1 MRIFHVSLQTVSG
14 GLRLRVKLAKTAG
27 FCWGVERAL
36 DIALDTANGTSS
48 DVLTHGPLI
57 HNPQTVE
64 LLEQKSVYVSDPQQT
79 PSSTSLVVIRAHGIS
94 PQVRDRLRG
103 SGAGIRDATC
113 PLVAK
118 VHGVIRKHSRM
129 GAFTVIIGEEGHPEV
144 DGHKGYAEA
153 GSHLITCMDDVAG
166 LPDIGDRPVVVVA
179 QTTINMREWKDVE
192 EAIYRTYPQAQM
204 FNTICDATEVRQEEV
219 KKLAPDVDLMVVVG
233 GRNSGNTNRLVEVAK
248 EAGADSILIETE
260 DEIDEKFLQ
269 QYNNIA
275 VTAGASTPDWMI
287 RRVVNRIEAIPDP
300 NPSIFDKIFDF
311 LKVLSRANALL
322 FVSAL
327 LGSIA
332 IAKLG
337 GFSLSMKIAA
347 TAGLYLFA
355 AHTINRCV
363 SYEADRY
370 NEPNRALFYEKHKPV
385 LLTLAGTAALASIA
399 FGVSIS
405 YLTGGIMVTGL
416 VWATFCSLK
425 LESRALVGQV
435 MNLPVLKILVLTLGW
450 TFSMAILPALAD
462 YQAISTGWFVS
473 IFVAFGLIFFRTG
486 LMELR
491 DIQGD
496 RIVGKR
502 TLPIVFGKAQTE
514 AIMGTICAALAVVLV
529 VACLNGWVAPAF
541 GYMMLV
547 PVIYAGACLFLYT
560 RKILGHGGL
569 MEVAVDQ
576 IFIIAGV
583 LALLVA

>member
-1 MRIFHVSLQTVSG
+1 M
-14 GLRLRVKLAKTAG
+14 RVKLAKTAG

-36 DIALDTANGTSS
+36 DIALDTANHTSGE
-48 DVLTHGPLI
+48 VLTHGPLI

-64 LLEQKSVYVSDPQQT
+64 LLEEKSVFPSDPQKT
-79 PSSTSLVVIRAHGIS
+79 PNSTSLVVIRAHGIS
-94 PQVRDRLRG
+94 PQVRDRLRN

-129 GAFTVIIGEEGHPEV
+129 GAFTVIIGEKSHPEV
-144 DGHKGYAEA
+144 EGHKGYAEA
-153 GSHLITCMDDVAG
+153 GSHLITCMEDISD

-192 EAIYRTYPQAQM
+192 EAILRKYPQAQM

-219 KKLAPDVDLMVVVG
+219 KKLAPNVDLMVVVG

-248 EAGADSILIETE
+248 EGGADSILIETE

-269 QYNNIA
+269 KYKNIA

-300 NPSIFDKIFDF
+300 NQNGADKIFDF
-311 LKVLSRANALL
+311 LKVMSRANVLL
-322 FVSAL
+322 LLSAL

-337 GFSLSMKIAA
+337 GFPLSMKLAI

-355 AHTINRCV
+355 AHTINRCI

-370 NEPNRALFYEKHKPV
+370 NEPNRAQFYEKHKTI
-385 LLTLAGTAALASIA
+385 LLSLGGVAAFVSIV
-399 FGVSIS
+399 FGISIS
-405 YLTGGIMVTGL
+405 YLTGGIMVVGL
-416 VWATFCSLK
+416 AWAIFCSLK
-425 LESRALVGQV
+425 LEPRALVSRV
-435 MNLPVLKILVLTLGW
+435 INFPSLKILVLALGW
-450 TFSMAILPALAD
+450 TFSMAFLPALANF
-462 YQAISTGWFVS
+462 QLISTGWIVS
-473 IFVAFGLIFFRTG
+473 IFATFGLIFFRTG

-502 TLPIVFGKAQTE
+502 TLPIVLGKEQTE
-514 AIMGTICAALAVVLV
+514 ALLGVICVALV
-529 VACLNGWVAPAF
+529 VALITASINGWVVPFF
-541 GYMMLV
+541 GYVMLI
-547 PVIYAGACLFLYT
+547 PVIYAGICLYWYT
-560 RKILGHGGL
+560 QKILGHSGL
-569 MEVAVDQ
+569 MEVATDQ

-583 LALLVA
+583 LALLVV

>member
-1 MRIFHVSLQTVSG
+1 M
-14 GLRLRVKLAKTAG
+14 RVKLAKTAG

-36 DIALDTANGTSS
+36 DIALDTANDASS
-48 DVLTHGPLI
+48 EILTHGPLI

-64 LLEQKSVYVSDPQQT
+64 LLEQKSVLVSDPQET

-94 PQVRDRLRG
+94 PQVRDRLRN

-153 GSHLITCMDDVAG
+153 GSHLITCMEDVSG

-179 QTTINMREWKDVE
+179 QTTINMREWQGVE
-192 EAIYRTYPQAQM
+192 EAISRKYPQAQM

-233 GRNSGNTNRLVEVAK
+233 GRNSGNTNRLVEVAQ
-248 EAGADSILIETE
+248 EGGADSILIETE

-269 QYNNIA
+269 QYKNIA

-300 NPSIFDKIFDF
+300 NPNITDKLVDI
-311 LKVLSRANALL
+311 LKVLSRANVLL
-322 FVSAL
+322 FLSAL

-337 GFSLSMKIAA
+337 GFPFSLRLAV

-370 NEPNRALFYEKHKPV
+370 NEPNRALFYEKHKLI
-385 LLTLAGTAALASIA
+385 LLTLSWFAALVSIA
-399 FGVSIS
+399 FGMSIS
-405 YLTGGIMVTGL
+405 YLTGGILIAGL
-416 VWATFCSLK
+416 MWAIFCSLK
-425 LESRALVGQV
+425 LEPRALAGRV
-435 MNLPVLKILVLTLGW
+435 MNLPALKILVLALGW
-450 TFSMAILPALAD
+450 TFSMAVLPALANT
-462 YQAISTGWFVS
+462 QAISTGWVVS
-473 IFVAFGLIFFRTG
+473 IFFAFGLIFFRTG

-496 RIVGKR
+496 RIVGKK

-514 AIMGTICAALAVVLV
+514 ALMGAICAALAVALV
-529 VACLNGWVAPAF
+529 SACINGWVAPSF
-541 GYMMLV
+541 GYLMLI
-547 PVIYAGACLFLYT
+547 PVMYAGACLYWYS
-560 RKILGHGGL
+560 RKILGHSGL
-569 MEVAVDQ
+569 MEVAADQ

-583 LALLVA
+583 LALLSA

>member
-1 MRIFHVSLQTVSG
+1 M
-14 GLRLRVKLAKTAG
+14 RVKLAKTAG

-36 DIALDTANGTSS
+36 DIALNTANDTSS
-48 DVLTHGPLI
+48 EVLTHGPLI

-64 LLEQKSVYVSDPQQT
+64 LLEEKNVFASDPKET
-79 PSSTSLVVIRAHGIS
+79 PSDTSLVVIRAHGIS

-153 GSHLITCMDDVAG
+153 GSHLITCMEDVSE

-192 EAIYRTYPQAQM
+192 EAIFRKYPQAQM

-233 GRNSGNTNRLVEVAK
+233 GRNSGNTNRLAEVAK
-248 EAGADSILIETE
+248 EGGADSILIETE
-260 DEIDEKFLQ
+260 DEIEEEFLQ
-269 QYNNIA
+269 QYKNIA

-300 NPSIFDKIFDF
+300 DPNFSDKLFDV
-311 LKVLSRANALL
+311 LKVLSRANVVL
-322 FVSAL
+322 FFSAL
-327 LGSIA
+327 FGSAA
-332 IAKLG
+332 IMVLG
-337 GFSLSMKIAA
+337 GFPLSVKLSLIAA
-347 TAGLYLFA
+347 LYLFA
-355 AHTINRCV
+355 AHTMNRCV
-363 SYEADRY
+363 SYKADKY
-370 NEPNRALFYEKHKPV
+370 NEPNRAQFYEKHKIT
-385 LLTLAGTAALASIA
+385 LLSLSGVAA
-399 FGVSIS
+399 FVSILFGISVS
-405 YLTGGIMVTGL
+405 YLTGGIMVVGL
-416 VWATFCSLK
+416 IWSVFCSLR
-425 LESRALVGQV
+425 LEPRAFVGKAIQF
-435 MNLPVLKILVLTLGW
+435 PALKILVLSAGW
-450 TFSMAILPALAD
+450 TFGMAFLPALANSLSFS
-462 YQAISTGWFVS
+462 AGWMVS

-502 TLPIVFGKAQTE
+502 TLPIVFGKEQTE
-514 AIMGTICAALAVVLV
+514 ALLGVICAALAVVLV
-529 VACLNGWVAPAF
+529 NASINEWVPPLF
-541 GYMMLV
+541 GYAMLL
-547 PVIYAGACLFLYT
+547 PVVYAGACLYWYT
-560 RKILGHGGL
+560 QKIVGHGGL
-569 MEVAVDQ
+569 MEVVTDQ
-576 IFIIAGV
+576 IFMIAGV
-583 LALLVA
+583 LAFLTL

>member
-1 MRIFHVSLQTVSG
+1 M
-14 GLRLRVKLAKTAG
+14 RVKLAKTAG

-36 DIALDTANGTSS
+36 DIALDTANSTSS
-48 DVLTHGPLI
+48 EVLTHGPLI

-64 LLEQKSVYVSDPQQT
+64 LLEEKSVYVSSPEET
-79 PSSTSLVVIRAHGIS
+79 PSNTSLVVIRAHGIS
-94 PQVRDRLRG
+94 PQVRDRLRS

-144 DGHKGYAEA
+144 EGHRGYAEA
-153 GSHLITCMDDVAG
+153 GSHLITCMEDVSE
-166 LPDIGDRPVVVVA
+166 LPDIGDRPAVVVA

-192 EAIYRTYPQAQM
+192 EAILRKYPQAQM

-248 EAGADSILIETE
+248 EGGADSILIETE
-260 DEIDEKFLQ
+260 DEIDAEFLQ
-269 QYNNIA
+269 QYKNIA

-300 NPSIFDKIFDF
+300 NPNLMDKLFDV
-311 LKVLSRANALL
+311 LKVLSRANVLL
-322 FVSAL
+322 FFSAL

-332 IAKLG
+332 ISKLG
-337 GFSLSMKIAA
+337 SFPFSIMLAF
-347 TAGLYLFA
+347 TAGLYLFG

-370 NEPNRALFYEKHKPV
+370 NEPNRAQFYERHKTI
-385 LLTLAGTAALASIA
+385 LLSLGGVAAL
-399 FGVSIS
+399 VSILFGFTVS
-405 YLTGGIMVTGL
+405 YITGGILVTGL
-416 VWATFCSLK
+416 IWAIFCSLK
-425 LESRALVGQV
+425 LEPRALVGRV
-435 MNLPVLKILVLTLGW
+435 MNIPSLKILVLTVGW
-450 TFSMAILPALAD
+450 TFCMAFLPALANSD
-462 YQAISTGWFVS
+462 LISAGWLVS

-502 TLPIVFGKAQTE
+502 TLPIVFGKPQTE
-514 AIMGTICAALAVVLV
+514 AFLGVICAAMAVTLICASMNDWV
-529 VACLNGWVAPAF
+529 VPWF
-541 GYMMLV
+541 GYAMLI
-547 PVIYAGACLFLYT
+547 PVVYAGACLFWYSK
-560 RKILGHGGL
+560 KILGHSGL
-569 MEVAVDQ
+569 MEAATDQ

-583 LALLVA
+583 LAFILS

>member
-1 MRIFHVSLQTVSG
+1 M
-14 GLRLRVKLAKTAG
+14 RVKLAKTAG

-36 DIALDTANGTSS
+36 DIALDTANDASS
-48 DVLTHGPLI
+48 EVLTHGPLI

-64 LLEQKSVYVSDPQQT
+64 LLEQKSVIVSEPQET

-94 PQVRDRLRG
+94 PQVRDRLRS

-129 GAFTVIIGEEGHPEV
+129 GAFTVIIGEEDHPEV

-153 GSHLITCMDDVAG
+153 GSHLITCMEDVSG

-192 EAIYRTYPQAQM
+192 EAILRKYPQAQM

-233 GRNSGNTNRLVEVAK
+233 GRNSGNTNRLMEVAK
-248 EAGADSILIETE
+248 EGGADSILVETE

-269 QYNNIA
+269 QYKNIA

-300 NPSIFDKIFDF
+300 NPNIADKLFDI
-311 LKVLSRANALL
+311 LKVLSRANVLL
-322 FVSAL
+322 FLSAI

-332 IAKLG
+332 ITKLG
-337 GFSLSMKIAA
+337 GFPLSMKLAV

-355 AHTINRCV
+355 AHTMNRCV

-370 NEPNRALFYEKHKPV
+370 NEPNRALFYEKHKPI
-385 LLTLAGTAALASIA
+385 LLLLSGIAALVSIA
-399 FGVSIS
+399 FGMSIS
-405 YLTGGIMVTGL
+405 YLTGGILVAGL
-416 VWATFCSLK
+416 MWAIFCSLK
-425 LESRALVGQV
+425 LEPRAVVGRV
-435 MNLPVLKILVLTLGW
+435 LNFPALKILVLASGW
-450 TFSMAILPALAD
+450 TFSLAVLPALANS
-462 YQAISTGWFVS
+462 QAVSAGWMVS
-473 IFVAFGLIFFRTG
+473 IFFAFGLIFFRTG

-502 TLPIVFGKAQTE
+502 TLPIVFGKVQTE
-514 AIMGTICAALAVVLV
+514 TLMGVICAALAVTLV
-529 VACLNGWVAPAF
+529 SACINEWVTPSF
-541 GYMMLV
+541 GYLMLI
-547 PVIYAGACLFLYT
+547 PVMYAGACLYWYT
-560 RKILGHGGL
+560 RKILGHSGL
-569 MEVAVDQ
+569 MEVAADQ

-583 LALLVA
+583 LALLMV

>member
-1 MRIFHVSLQTVSG
+1 M
-14 GLRLRVKLAKTAG
+14 RVKLAKTAG

-36 DIALDTANGTSS
+36 DIALDTANDASS
-48 DVLTHGPLI
+48 EVLTHGPLI

-64 LLEQKSVYVSDPQQT
+64 LLEDKSVFVSDPQET

-94 PQVRDRLRG
+94 PQVRDRLRS

-129 GAFTVIIGEEGHPEV
+129 GAFTVIIGEESHPEV
-144 DGHKGYAEA
+144 EGHRGYAEA
-153 GSHLITCMDDVAG
+153 GSHLITCMEDVSG
-166 LPDIGDRPVVVVA
+166 LPDIGNRPVVVVA

-192 EAIYRTYPQAQM
+192 EAILGKYPQAQM

-248 EAGADSILIETE
+248 EGGADSILIETE
-260 DEIDEKFLQ
+260 DEIDEEILQ
-269 QYNNIA
+269 QYKNIA

-300 NPSIFDKIFDF
+300 NPNIADKIFDI
-311 LKVLSRANALL
+311 LKVLSRANVLL
-322 FVSAL
+322 FFSAL

-332 IAKLG
+332 ITKLG
-337 GFSLSMKIAA
+337 GFPLSNKLAV

-370 NEPNRALFYEKHKPV
+370 NEPNRAQFYERHKTT
-385 LLTLAGTAALASIA
+385 LLSLAVVAAFVSIL
-399 FGVSIS
+399 FGVSVS
-405 YLTGGIMVTGL
+405 YLTGGIMIVGL
-416 VWATFCSLK
+416 IWAIFCSLK
-425 LESRALVGQV
+425 LEPRALVSRV
-435 MNLPVLKILVLTLGW
+435 INFPTLKILVLATGW
-450 TFSMAILPALAD
+450 TFGMAFLPALANS
-462 YQAISTGWFVS
+462 QLISAGWVVA

-502 TLPIVFGKAQTE
+502 TLPIVLGKEQTE
-514 AIMGTICAALAVVLV
+514 ALLGVICTALAVVLV
-529 VACLNGWVAPAF
+529 SASINGWVVPLF
-541 GYMMLV
+541 GYAMLI
-547 PVIYAGACLFLYT
+547 PVIYAGACLYWYSK
-560 RKILGHGGL
+560 KILGHSGL
-569 MEVAVDQ
+569 MEAATDQ

-583 LALLVA
+583 LVLLVV

>member
-1 MRIFHVSLQTVSG
+1 M
-14 GLRLRVKLAKTAG
+14 RVKLAKTAG

-36 DIALDTANGTSS
+36 DIALDTADKTSS
-48 DVLTHGPLI
+48 EVLTHGPLI

-64 LLEQKSVYVSDPQQT
+64 LLEQKSVIASDPEET
-79 PSSTSLVVIRAHGIS
+79 PSNTSLVVIRAHGIS
-94 PQVRDRLRG
+94 PQVRARLKG
-103 SGAGIRDATC
+103 SGAGIKDATC

-144 DGHKGYAEA
+144 DGHRGYAEA
-153 GSHLITCMDDVAG
+153 GSHLITSIEDVAG

-192 EAIYRTYPQAQM
+192 EAILRKYPQAQM

-260 DEIDEKFLQ
+260 NEIDEKFLQ

-287 RRVVNRIEAIPDP
+287 RRVVNRIEAVPDP
-300 NPSIFDKIFDF
+300 SPNFFDKVFNF
-311 LKVLSRANALL
+311 FKVLSRANALL

-337 GFSLSMKIAA
+337 GFSLSIKIAA
-347 TAGLYLFA
+347 TAGLYLFT

-385 LLTLAGTAALASIA
+385 LMTLAGTAALVSIA
-399 FGVSIS
+399 YGVSIS
-405 YLTGGIMVTGL
+405 YLAGGIMVAGL

-435 MNLPVLKILVLTLGW
+435 MNFPVLKILVLIVGW
-450 TFSMAILPALAD
+450 TFSLAVLPALAD
-462 YQAISTGWFVS
+462 FQAISMAWFVS

-502 TLPIVFGKAQTE
+502 TLPIVFGKAKTE
-514 AIMGTICAALAVVLV
+514 MLMAATCVALAVVLV
-529 VACLNGWVAPAF
+529 IACLIGWVAPAF
-541 GYMMLV
+541 GYAMLI
-547 PVIYAGACLFLYT
+547 PVIYAGACLYWHI
-560 RKILGHGGL
+560 RKILGHSGL
-569 MEVAVDQ
+569 MEVAVDH

-583 LALLVA
+583 LALLVG

>member
-1 MRIFHVSLQTVSG
+1 M
-14 GLRLRVKLAKTAG
+14 RVKLAKTAG

-36 DIALDTANGTSS
+36 DIALDTANDASS
-48 DVLTHGPLI
+48 EVLTHGPLI

-64 LLEQKSVYVSDPQQT
+64 LLEEKSVLVSDPQET

-94 PQVRDRLRG
+94 PQVRDRLRS
-103 SGAGIRDATC
+103 SGAGLRDATC

-153 GSHLITCMDDVAG
+153 GNHLITCMDDVSG
-166 LPDIGDRPVVVVA
+166 LPDIGDRAVVVVA

-192 EAIYRTYPQAQM
+192 EAILSKYPQAQM

-248 EAGADSILIETE
+248 EGGADSILIETE
-260 DEIDEKFLQ
+260 DEIDEKLLQ
-269 QYNNIA
+269 KYKNIA

-300 NPSIFDKIFDF
+300 DPNFVDKLSDV
-311 LKVLSRANALL
+311 LKILSRANVLL
-322 FVSAL
+322 FFSAL

-332 IAKLG
+332 ISMLG
-337 GFSLSMKIAA
+337 GFPLSMQLATTAA
-347 TAGLYLFA
+347 LYLFA

-370 NEPNRALFYEKHKPV
+370 NEPNRAQFYEKHKTK
-385 LLTLAGTAALASIA
+385 LLSLGGVAA
-399 FGVSIS
+399 FVSILFGIGVS
-405 YLTGGIMVTGL
+405 YLTGGIMVVGL
-416 VWATFCSLK
+416 IWAIFCSLK
-425 LESRALVGQV
+425 LEPRALVGRV
-435 MNLPVLKILVLTLGW
+435 MNFPALKILVLAAGW
-450 TFSMAILPALAD
+450 TFSLAFLPALANS
-462 YQAISTGWFVS
+462 QMISTGWVVS
-473 IFVAFGLIFFRTG
+473 IFVAFGLVIFRTG

-502 TLPIVFGKAQTE
+502 TLPIVLGKEQTE
-514 AIMGTICAALAVVLV
+514 ALLGVICAALAVVLV
-529 VACLNGWVAPAF
+529 SASINEWVVPLY
-541 GYMMLV
+541 GYAMLI
-547 PVIYAGACLFLYT
+547 PVVYAGTCLYWYSQ
-560 RKILGHGGL
+560 KILGHSGL
-569 MEVAVDQ
+569 MEVATDQ

-583 LALLVA
+583 LAFIVF

>member
-1 MRIFHVSLQTVSG
+1 M
-14 GLRLRVKLAKTAG
+14 RVKLAKTAG

-36 DIALDTANGTSS
+36 DIALDTVNDASS
-48 DVLTHGPLI
+48 EVLTHGPLI

-64 LLEQKSVYVSDPQQT
+64 LLEDKSVFVSDPQET

-94 PQVRDRLRG
+94 PQVRDRLRS

-153 GSHLITCMDDVAG
+153 GSHLITCMEDVAG
-166 LPDIGDRPVVVVA
+166 LPEIGERPVVVVA

-192 EAIYRTYPQAQM
+192 EAILRKYPQAQM

-248 EAGADSILIETE
+248 EGGADSILIETE
-260 DEIDEKFLQ
+260 DEIDEEILQ
-269 QYNNIA
+269 QYKNIA

-300 NPSIFDKIFDF
+300 NPNIADKIFDI
-311 LKVLSRANALL
+311 LKVLSRSNVLL
-322 FVSAL
+322 FFSAL

-332 IAKLG
+332 ITKLG
-337 GFSLSMKIAA
+337 GFPFSNKLAV

-370 NEPNRALFYEKHKPV
+370 NEPNRAHFYEKHKTT
-385 LLTLAGTAALASIA
+385 LLSLAVVAAVISIL
-399 FGVSIS
+399 FGVSVS
-405 YLTGGIMVTGL
+405 YLTGGIMIVGL
-416 VWATFCSLK
+416 IWAIFCSLK
-425 LESRALVGQV
+425 LEPRALVSRV
-435 MNLPVLKILVLTLGW
+435 MNFPTLKILVLATGW
-450 TFSMAILPALAD
+450 TFSMAFLPALANS
-462 YQAISTGWFVS
+462 QLISASWVVA

-502 TLPIVFGKAQTE
+502 TLPIVLGKEQTE
-514 AIMGTICAALAVVLV
+514 ALLGVMCAALAVVLV
-529 VACLNGWVAPAF
+529 SASINEWVAPLF
-541 GYMMLV
+541 GYAMLI
-547 PVIYAGACLFLYT
+547 PVIYAGACLYWYT
-560 RKILGHGGL
+560 KKILGHSGL
-569 MEVAVDQ
+569 MEAATDQ

-583 LALLVA
+583 LVLLVV

>member
-1 MRIFHVSLQTVSG
+1 M
-14 GLRLRVKLAKTAG
+14 RVKLAKTAG

-36 DIALDTANGTSS
+36 DIALDTANDSS
-48 DVLTHGPLI
+48 SEVLTHGPLI

-64 LLEQKSVYVSDPQQT
+64 LLEEKSVLVSDPQET

-94 PQVRDRLRG
+94 PQVRDRLRS
-103 SGAGIRDATC
+103 SGAGLRDATC

-153 GSHLITCMDDVAG
+153 GNHLITCMDDVSG
-166 LPDIGDRPVVVVA
+166 LPDIGDRAVVVVA

-192 EAIYRTYPQAQM
+192 EAILSKYPQAQM

-248 EAGADSILIETE
+248 EGGADSILIETE
-260 DEIDEKFLQ
+260 DEIDEKLLQ
-269 QYNNIA
+269 KYKNIA

-300 NPSIFDKIFDF
+300 DPNFVDKLSDV
-311 LKVLSRANALL
+311 LKILSRANVLL
-322 FVSAL
+322 FFSAL

-332 IAKLG
+332 ISMLG
-337 GFSLSMKIAA
+337 GFPLSMQLAT

-370 NEPNRALFYEKHKPV
+370 NEPNRAQFYEKHKTK
-385 LLTLAGTAALASIA
+385 LLSLGGVAA
-399 FGVSIS
+399 FVSILFGIGVS
-405 YLTGGIMVTGL
+405 YLTGGIMVVGL
-416 VWATFCSLK
+416 IWAIFCSLK
-425 LESRALVGQV
+425 LEPRALVGRV
-435 MNLPVLKILVLTLGW
+435 MNFPALKILVLAAGW
-450 TFSMAILPALAD
+450 TFSLAFLPVLANS
-462 YQAISTGWFVS
+462 QMISTGWVVS
-473 IFVAFGLIFFRTG
+473 IFVAFGLVIFRTG

-502 TLPIVFGKAQTE
+502 TLPIVLGKEQTE
-514 AIMGTICAALAVVLV
+514 ALLGVICAALAVVLV
-529 VACLNGWVAPAF
+529 SASINEWVVPLY
-541 GYMMLV
+541 GYAMLI
-547 PVIYAGACLFLYT
+547 PVVYAGTCLYWYSQ
-560 RKILGHGGL
+560 KILGHSGL
-569 MEVAVDQ
+569 MEVATDQ

-583 LALLVA
+583 LAFIVF